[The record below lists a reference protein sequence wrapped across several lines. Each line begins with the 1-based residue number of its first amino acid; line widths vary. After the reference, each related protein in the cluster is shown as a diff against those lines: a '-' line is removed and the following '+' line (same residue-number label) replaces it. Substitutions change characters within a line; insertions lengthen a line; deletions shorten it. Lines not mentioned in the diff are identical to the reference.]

1 MNIAVMLFLG
11 LLQANMVNRSS
22 TVIQFRYGSFGF
34 AVFKFCFRQIPSRE
48 KKTRKNDLIMVFG
61 GNGNHRLWSRLFWK
75 TERDGLFQFSQTN
88 GYYPA
93 QGVVTSD
100 ENVPFVCVEL

>member
-1 MNIAVMLFLG
+1 
-11 LLQANMVNRSS
+11 MV
-22 TVIQFRYGSFGF
+22 
-34 AVFKFCFRQIPSRE
+34 
-48 KKTRKNDLIMVFG
+48 LG

-100 ENVPFVCVEL
+100 EIVPYVSVELLK